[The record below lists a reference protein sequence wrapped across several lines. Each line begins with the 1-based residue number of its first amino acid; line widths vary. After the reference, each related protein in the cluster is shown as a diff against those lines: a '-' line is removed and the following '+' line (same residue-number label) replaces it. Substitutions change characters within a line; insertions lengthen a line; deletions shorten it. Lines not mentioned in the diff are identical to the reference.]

1 MLDGMGT
8 LAENRDIIAAAE
20 ANKRLA
26 LQRDRIIRNIWQAI
40 AGAVSFVVIWWLD
53 VHVNDGMMFGA
64 DASGV
69 MKATAVLYV
78 FAAVVWVGAAAYAIR
93 RAARTIR
100 VLRRRMSSNGW
111 AETVELSGIPA
122 RMVAR

>member
-53 VHVNDGMMFGA
+53 VHVNDGMMFGGRVRGDESHCGPLRVRCGRLGRRGCLRDPSSRTDDPGVTSA
-64 DASGV
+64 DEQQ
-69 MKATAVLYV
+69 
-78 FAAVVWVGAAAYAIR
+78 
-93 RAARTIR
+93 
-100 VLRRRMSSNGW
+100 RMG
-111 AETVELSGIPA
+111 
-122 RMVAR
+122 